1 MPRKSPKTPQALAN
15 LGAATA
21 RGALPRTGAL
31 GRSSGCA
38 VSRLLGAGS
47 SGQWSGGAGGQ
58 TAAQRPHT
66 QVNTYLYKAEAALF
80 SPLGLLGLGSP
91 AMLMSARKGH
101 AAVTRHVPRHLH
113 PHLGT
118 EPGPMHTAL
127 PERNE
132 LPHTPTHSHLLLAC
146 LGPVEAPEEGKH
158 ILPLGKPLPFPF
170 QSHSPF
176 SVQSA
181 PCSNPH
187 TQTQDSFLGRT
198 RCDKA
203 KSKPAACCWL
213 LTIHPLILWE

>member
-113 PHLGT
+113 LHLGT
-118 EPGPMHTAL
+118 VLGPMHTAL

-146 LGPVEAPEEGKH
+146 LGLLGLQRKANTSLHLANLFLFLSRATHHSAGSQHPAPIHTHKLRTAFSGE
-158 ILPLGKPLPFPF
+158 LGVIR
-170 QSHSPF
+170 Q
-176 SVQSA
+176 
-181 PCSNPH
+181 NPNLLH
-187 TQTQDSFLGRT
+187 
-198 RCDKA
+198 
-203 KSKPAACCWL
+203 AADC
-213 LTIHPLILWE
+213 